1 MYGEIGIT
9 WLSKSLVVGSSPTV
23 RAKLLKIKIM
33 YIKTETTIICCD
45 SMKELKKWANEIAR
59 DCPEHKE
66 EILYFVTLCEEEIEQ
81 GGSIENEIHLCKQS
95 ILDLIID

>member
-1 MYGEIGIT
+1 
-9 WLSKSLVVGSSPTV
+9 
-23 RAKLLKIKIM
+23 
-33 YIKTETTIICCD
+33 
-45 SMKELKKWANEIAR
+45 MKELKKWANEIIR

-66 EILYFVTLCEEEIEQ
+66 EILYFVTLCEEEIEE